1 MTTVAQRLAV
11 KPRLR
16 GIRIRLPA
24 EDDIVAAAGAG
35 LDFALLDLIGGPGDE
50 GPIAAHLRLAH
61 GLGLLVVAS
70 VEDPGAVVRLARLG
84 MDAVVML
91 TPGTSDSAA
100 GIALI
105 DTAELTIVSD
115 PTDHSQTAFT
125 ALDLAAVRLAAL
137 ETFGADTDDK
147 GESEPVLLLA
157 GQLGDVSV
165 WDDVVAALPDDR
177 RYVAHRIDLD
187 ESIEE
192 MAESVLAAAPRRFA
206 LVGHSLGGIV
216 ALQICR
222 AAPGRV
228 TRLALLNSSGRGAS
242 PGQLR
247 AWAEQREQIDAG
259 HFDELVATLAD
270 INLAPDHPDLARH
283 RQRWDRMARIV
294 GPDGLRRQL
303 AAQAAR
309 PDSLPTLQ
317 QLAMT
322 ALVVS
327 GGADTV
333 CRPALQVE
341 LAAGLPNA
349 RHVTLDGV
357 GHMAPLE
364 APVAV
369 AELLTRW
376 LAD

>member
-1 MTTVAQRLAV
+1 
-11 KPRLR
+11 
-16 GIRIRLPA
+16 
-24 EDDIVAAAGAG
+24 
-35 LDFALLDLIGGPGDE
+35 
-50 GPIAAHLRLAH
+50 
-61 GLGLLVVAS
+61 
-70 VEDPGAVVRLARLG
+70 
-84 MDAVVML
+84 
-91 TPGTSDSAA
+91 
-100 GIALI
+100 
-105 DTAELTIVSD
+105 
-115 PTDHSQTAFT
+115 
-125 ALDLAAVRLAAL
+125 
-137 ETFGADTDDK
+137 
-147 GESEPVLLLA
+147 
-157 GQLGDVSV
+157 
-165 WDDVVAALPDDR
+165 
-177 RYVAHRIDLD
+177 
-187 ESIEE
+187 
-192 MAESVLAAAPRRFA
+192 
-206 LVGHSLGGIV
+206 
-216 ALQICR
+216 
-222 AAPGRV
+222 
-228 TRLALLNSSGRGAS
+228 LNSSGRGAS

-364 APVAV
+364 APAAV